1 MKNIE
6 RIKKSISGCRRC
18 DLSSERKNTVP
29 GEGSK
34 DAEIVII
41 GEAPGK
47 KEDETGRPF
56 VGRAGKV
63 LTEALEKAG
72 IKRSEVF
79 ITNVVKCRPPT
90 NRDPKKDEIKKCR
103 GYLESQ
109 LETIDPN
116 IIVPLGNSALK
127 TLLDEERIS
136 EKRGKTFEKDGRKY
150 MPTYH
155 PAATIYNRK
164 LRPKLVKDLKKI
176 GEESK

>member
-1 MKNIE
+1 MEEIENIKE
-6 RIKKSISGCRRC
+6 TISKCERC
-18 DLSSERKNTVP
+18 DLSNNRKNTVP

-34 DAEIVII
+34 DADIMII

-72 IKRSEVF
+72 IKRSDVF
-79 ITNVVKCRPPT
+79 ITNVVKCRPPK
-90 NRDPKKDEIKKCR
+90 NRNPKKDEIKKCR
-103 GYLESQ
+103 GYLEDQ
-109 LETIDPN
+109 LETIEPN

-127 TLLDEERIS
+127 TLLGQQRIS
-136 EKRGKTFEKDGRKY
+136 EKRGEIFEKDGRKY

-164 LRPKLVKDLKKI
+164 LRPELIKDLEKI
-176 GEESK
+176 GEESR